1 MLLLLWMLQLLTAG
15 LSNLMSEITYNK
27 VELVWEDQLVNEN
40 GEGVIPIVLKK
51 EFQTLEEAK
60 KFIDENLTDNKYTIC
75 LVV

>member
-1 MLLLLWMLQLLTAG
+1 MLQLLTAG
-15 LSNLMSEITYNK
+15 RSNLMSEITYNK
-27 VELVWEDQLVNEN
+27 VEVVWEDQLVNEN
-40 GEGVIPIVLKK
+40 GEGITPIVLKK